1 MREGP
6 SGQLLARGCFCSL
19 QGDDDGTSSPGAQ
32 ESRPQDPC
40 EPVPLRVNPNREASY
55 NARRNQRDLAKRE
68 QLTQKLSAAQEA
80 EAAKMAQ
87 FRALLA
93 HGPIS
98 IPKRQ

>member
-1 MREGP
+1 
-6 SGQLLARGCFCSL
+6 
-19 QGDDDGTSSPGAQ
+19 
-32 ESRPQDPC
+32 
-40 EPVPLRVNPNREASY
+40 LRVNPNREASY